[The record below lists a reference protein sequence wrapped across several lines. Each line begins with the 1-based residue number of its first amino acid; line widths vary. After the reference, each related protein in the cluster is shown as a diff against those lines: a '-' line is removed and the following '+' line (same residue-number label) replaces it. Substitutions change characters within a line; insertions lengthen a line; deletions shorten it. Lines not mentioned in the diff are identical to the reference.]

1 MNAASTTMPLPRVDL
16 ALPVQVDPILV
27 RDPFLEFL
35 GLVSPREPIAVTFPE
50 LVKAAGHLC
59 PTVAGAYLILRHGL
73 TALYGSEPAVRGEVR
88 VTAYGG
94 PQDFGYGPIAQ
105 LVNLVIGAAPET
117 GFAGLHAGL
126 FARRD
131 LFIFNQGDLRR
142 NEFDFERLD
151 LHRTVHVTYDPGK
164 IPPPAGLHAS
174 IGPALGA
181 AVAPADLTRFRTLWM
196 QRVHDILS
204 AADQTVHVA
213 ECEV

>member
-1 MNAASTTMPLPRVDL
+1 MNAVATMKYGPRIDL
-16 ALPVQVDPILV
+16 AVPLQLDPILV

-35 GLVSPREPIAVTFPE
+35 GLVSPREPIAVTFEE

-73 TALYGSEPAVRGEVR
+73 AALYGNEPAVRGEVR

-117 GFAGLHAGL
+117 GFAGLGPGL
-126 FARRD
+126 FVRRD
-131 LFIFNQGDLRR
+131 LFVFKRHDIRR

-151 LHRTVHVTYDPGK
+151 SNRTVHVTYEPGK
-164 IPPPAGLHAS
+164 IPAPAGLHAS
-174 IGPALGA
+174 IGPALSATA
-181 AVAPADLTRFRTLWM
+181 APEDLARFRTLWLR
-196 QRVHDILS
+196 RVQDILS
-204 AADQTVHVA
+204 ADGQTVHIA
-213 ECEV
+213 APPQ